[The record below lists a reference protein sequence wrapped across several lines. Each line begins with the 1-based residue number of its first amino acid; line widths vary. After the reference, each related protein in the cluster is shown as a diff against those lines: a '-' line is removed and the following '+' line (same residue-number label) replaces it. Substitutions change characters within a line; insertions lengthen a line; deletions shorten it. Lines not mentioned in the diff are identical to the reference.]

1 MFWSQHGNCA
11 CSFRTEVYV
20 ESPFSM
26 KRTFDQHIKGYHPI
40 ISPKELMDKLPLG
53 RGRQTVLDARREIE
67 QILEGQ
73 SNKKLLVVGPCSI
86 HDPEAALEYA
96 RRLKAVAD
104 RCDKLLIVM
113 RAYFEKPRTTV
124 GWKGF
129 INDPHHNGTF
139 EMEEGLTQARKL
151 LVELDHMGM
160 PAATEALDPI
170 TIQYF
175 ADLIAWAAIGART
188 TESQT
193 HREMASGLSM
203 PVGFKNT
210 TDGNVDAAVNAIKA
224 SQVPHTFLGM
234 DENGR
239 TSIVSTTGN
248 AYGHI
253 ILRGGDKPNYDA
265 DSVARAIA
273 KLTTAGMPARI
284 MIDCSHGN
292 SAKDYTRQ
300 PSVFRNIVEQLQE
313 NSSII
318 GMMLESHLSLGSQPI
333 APQLKYGVSI
343 TDPCIGWDAT
353 EELLLEIQRGNW
365 PTAPV
370 AQAQPKT

>member
-1 MFWSQHGNCA
+1 M
-11 CSFRTEVYV
+11 E
-20 ESPFSM
+20 
-26 KRTFDQHIKGYHPI
+26 RTFDQHIKGYHPI
-40 ISPKELMDKLPLG
+40 ISPKQLMGRFPLG
-53 RGRQTVLDARREIE
+53 RGRKTVLDARHEIK
-67 QILEGQ
+67 QILEGE

-86 HDPEAALEYA
+86 HDPKAALEYA
-96 RRLKAVAD
+96 GRLKSVAD

-129 INDPHHNGTF
+129 INDPRHNGTF
-139 EMEEGLTQARKL
+139 EMEEGLTQARSL
-151 LVELDHMGM
+151 LVQLDQMGM

-210 TDGNVDAAVNAIKA
+210 TDGNIDAAVNAIRA
-224 SQVPHTFLGM
+224 SRVPHTFLGM

-253 ILRGGDKPNYDA
+253 ILRGGEKPNYDR
-265 DSVARAIA
+265 DSVGKALA
-273 KLTTAGMPARI
+273 KLTAANMPGRI

-300 PSVFRNIVEQLQE
+300 PSVFRNVVEQMRE
-313 NSSII
+313 NSAVI
-318 GMMLESHLSLGSQPI
+318 GMMLESHLHAGSQPI
-333 APQLKYGVSI
+333 TSELKYGVSI
-343 TDPCIGWDAT
+343 TDPCIGWDTT
-353 EELLLEIQRGNW
+353 EELLYEMQRESW
-365 PTAPV
+365 PTA
-370 AQAQPKT
+370 AGGA

>member
-1 MFWSQHGNCA
+1 ME
-11 CSFRTEVYV
+11 RVYD
-20 ESPFSM
+20 S
-26 KRTFDQHIKGYHPI
+26 HIKGYNPI
-40 ISPKELMDKLPLG
+40 ISPKELNNRLPLG
-53 RGRQTVLDARREIE
+53 QGRDTVLRARHEI
-67 QILEGQ
+67 QKILEGK
-73 SNKKLLVVGPCSI
+73 SKKKLMVVGPCSI
-86 HDPEAALEYA
+86 HDSEAALEYA
-96 RRLKAVAD
+96 SKLKAVAD
-104 RCDKLLIVM
+104 KCDQLLILM

-151 LVELDHMGM
+151 LVQLDKMGM

-210 TDGNVDAAVNAIKA
+210 TDGNIDAAINAIKA
-224 SQVPHTFLGM
+224 SRVPHTFLGM
-234 DENGR
+234 DQDGR

-248 AYGHI
+248 PYGHI
-253 ILRGGDKPNYDA
+253 ILRGGDKPNYDRQ
-265 DSVARAIA
+265 SVQDAIA
-273 KLTTAGMPARI
+273 KLTKAGLPTGI

-292 SAKDYTRQ
+292 TAKDYKRQ
-300 PSVFRNIVEQLQE
+300 PAVFRDVLEQMKA
-313 NSSII
+313 NDSII
-318 GMMLESHLSLGSQPI
+318 GMMVESHLHEGSQPI
-333 APQLKYGVSI
+333 TAELKYGVSI
-343 TDPCIGWDAT
+343 TDPCINWETT
-353 EELLLEIQRGNW
+353 EELLLELQAS
-365 PTAPV
+365 TAV
-370 AQAQPKT
+370 AA

>member
-1 MFWSQHGNCA
+1 M
-11 CSFRTEVYV
+11 E
-20 ESPFSM
+20 
-26 KRTFDQHIKGYHPI
+26 RTFDQHIKGYHPI
-40 ISPKELMDKLPLG
+40 ISPKELMGKLPLG
-53 RGRQTVLDARREIE
+53 RGRKTVLDARHEIE
-67 QILEGQ
+67 QILDGE

-86 HDPEAALEYA
+86 HDPKAALEYA

-113 RAYFEKPRTTV
+113 RVYLEKPRTTV

-151 LVELDHMGM
+151 LVQFDQMGM

-210 TDGNVDAAVNAIKA
+210 TEGNLQIAVNAIESA
-224 SQVPHTFLGM
+224 RRPHSFLGITQ
-234 DENGR
+234 DGVTAIVR
-239 TSIVSTTGN
+239 TSGN
-248 AYGHI
+248 PDTHVV
-253 ILRGGDKPNYDA
+253 LRGGKTPNFDEG
-265 DSVARAIA
+265 SVEECVRLLR
-273 KLTTAGMPARI
+273 KAGLEPRVLV
-284 MIDCSHGN
+284 DCSHAQT
-292 SAKDYTRQ
+292 AKDFTKQ
-300 PSVFRNIVEQLQE
+300 PDVLRALVGQI
-313 NSSII
+313 
-318 GMMLESHLSLGSQPI
+318 
-333 APQLKYGVSI
+333 
-343 TDPCIGWDAT
+343 
-353 EELLLEIQRGNW
+353 
-365 PTAPV
+365 
-370 AQAQPKT
+370 

>member
-1 MFWSQHGNCA
+1 
-11 CSFRTEVYV
+11 
-20 ESPFSM
+20 
-26 KRTFDQHIKGYHPI
+26 
-40 ISPKELMDKLPLG
+40 
-53 RGRQTVLDARREIE
+53 
-67 QILEGQ
+67 
-73 SNKKLLVVGPCSI
+73 
-86 HDPEAALEYA
+86 
-96 RRLKAVAD
+96 
-104 RCDKLLIVM
+104 M

-151 LVELDHMGM
+151 LVQLDQMGM

-170 TIQYF
+170 TVQYF

-210 TDGNVDAAVNAIKA
+210 TDGNIDAAVNAIRA
-224 SQVPHTFLGM
+224 SQVAHTFLGM

-253 ILRGGDKPNYDA
+253 ILRGGDKPNYDR
-265 DSVARAIA
+265 DSVAGAVA
-273 KLTTAGMPARI
+273 KLTTANIPARI

-300 PSVFRNIVEQLQE
+300 ALVFRNVVEQMRE
-313 NSSII
+313 NSAII
-318 GMMLESHLSLGSQPI
+318 GMMIESHLHQGCQPI
-333 APQLKYGVSI
+333 TSELKYGVSI
-343 TDPCIGWDAT
+343 TDPCIGWDTT
-353 EELLLEIQRGNW
+353 EELLLEMQHGSW
-365 PTAPV
+365 PTAAGV
-370 AQAQPKT
+370 